1 MQARKLAYS
10 ILNSVYKDKGFVNL
24 LLNNALNE
32 SNLKPNDKGLVT
44 NIVYGVLQNSMYLDY
59 VIRHYCVD
67 KKVDARMRTLLKCAF
82 YQMYFMDKIPNY
94 ALVNETVEIAKS
106 ELGLQASKFANAVL
120 NNAIRNPFTLK
131 QSDFKDELSYLCM
144 KYSHPEWLIR
154 MIGKHYGMDKAMSYM
169 KSNVTPPPLSLR
181 VNTLKTSV
189 EEMLKVPYFKKGNLS
204 PVGLFYTGDEPIG
217 NVKEFLEGLVTVQDE
232 SGQMVA
238 EIMDPKENCSIL
250 DMCAAP
256 GSKTFHMA
264 SKIQNKGKIVA
275 IDLYEHRIQLLKNQI
290 KRLGATSVIPVCYDS
305 TKLLEKY
312 QEESFDYVLL
322 DAPCSGYGVV
332 RRKPDLLVNIDQ
344 KDLDGILS
352 LQKELIDVAVK
363 LVKNQGTLVYSTCTL
378 NKKENESQVEYLL
391 NKYPNFKVVEQ
402 RVIFPDEFDSDGF
415 FICKLVRE

>member
-94 ALVNETVEIAKS
+94 ALVNETVEIAKN

-363 LVKNQGTLVYSTCTL
+363 LVKKQGTLVYSTCTL

-402 RVIFPDEFDSDGF
+402 KVIFPDEFDSDGF

>member
-94 ALVNETVEIAKS
+94 ALVNETVEIAKN

-264 SKIQNKGKIVA
+264 SKINNKGKIVA

>member
-32 SNLKPNDKGLVT
+32 SSLKPNDKGLVT

-204 PVGLFYTGDEPIG
+204 PVGLFYTGEEPIG

-290 KRLGATSVIPVCYDS
+290 KRLGATSVIPVCFDS

-363 LVKNQGTLVYSTCTL
+363 LVKKQGTLVYSTCTL

>member
-32 SNLKPNDKGLVT
+32 SSLKTNDKGLVT

-59 VIRHYCVD
+59 VIRHYCKD

-94 ALVNETVEIAKS
+94 ALVNETVEIAKL

-120 NNAIRNPFTLK
+120 NNAIRNPFTLNK
-131 QSDFKDELSYLCM
+131 SDFKDDLSYLCM

-154 MIGKHYGMDKAMSYM
+154 MIGKHYGMEKAMSYM

-189 EEMLKVPYFKKGNLS
+189 EEMLKIPYFKKGNLS
-204 PVGLFYTGDEPIG
+204 PVGLFYTGDESIG
-217 NVKEFLEGLVTVQDE
+217 NVKEFLEGYVTVQDE

-238 EIMDPKENCSIL
+238 EIMDPKDNCSIL

-256 GSKTFHMA
+256 GSKTFHLA
-264 SKIQNKGKIVA
+264 SKIKNKGKIIAV
-275 IDLYEHRIQLLKNQI
+275 DLYEHRIQLLKNQI

-305 TKLLEKY
+305 TKLLDKY

-352 LQKELIDVAVK
+352 LQKELIDVAVR
-363 LVKNQGTLVYSTCTL
+363 LVKKQGTLVYSTCTL

-391 NKYPNFKVVEQ
+391 NKYPNFKVINQ
-402 RVIFPDEFDSDGF
+402 RVIFPDEYDSDGF

>member
-94 ALVNETVEIAKS
+94 ALVNETVEIAKN

-189 EEMLKVPYFKKGNLS
+189 EEILKVPYFKKGNLS

-264 SKIQNKGKIVA
+264 SKINNKGKIVA

>member
-32 SNLKPNDKGLVT
+32 SNLKLNDKGLVT

-264 SKIQNKGKIVA
+264 SKINNKGKIVA

-391 NKYPNFKVVEQ
+391 NKYPNFNVVEQ

>member
-256 GSKTFHMA
+256 GSKTFHLA
-264 SKIQNKGKIVA
+264 SKINNKGRIIA
-275 IDLYEHRIQLLKNQI
+275 CDLYEHRIQLLKNQI
-290 KRLGATSVIPVCYDS
+290 KRLGATSVIPVCIDS

-312 QEESFDYVLL
+312 KEDSFDYVLL

-352 LQKELIDVAVK
+352 IQKELIDVAVK
-363 LVKNQGTLVYSTCTL
+363 LVKQGGTLVYSTCTL
-378 NKKENESQVEYLL
+378 NKKENENQVEYLL
-391 NKYPNFKVVEQ
+391 KKYPNFKVLEQ
-402 RVIFPDEFDSDGF
+402 RVIFPDEYDSDGF

>member
-24 LLNNALNE
+24 LLNSSLNE
-32 SNLKPNDKGLVT
+32 SDLKPVDKGLVT

-59 VIRHYCVD
+59 VVRHYCQD
-67 KKVDARMRTLLKCAF
+67 KRLDSRMRTLLKSAF

-94 ALVNETVEIAKS
+94 AIVNESVEIAKL
-106 ELGLQASKFANAVL
+106 EMGLQASKFANAVL
-120 NNAIRNPFTLK
+120 NNAIRNPFELK

-154 MIGKHYGMDKAMSYM
+154 MIGKHYGMDKALSYM

-204 PVGLFYTGDEPIG
+204 PVGLFYEGKDAIG
-217 NVKEFLEGLVTVQDE
+217 TVKEFLDGLVTVQDE

-238 EIMDPKENCSIL
+238 EIMDPKENSNIL

-256 GSKTFHMA
+256 GSKTFHIA
-264 SKIQNKGKIVA
+264 SKINNKGKIVA
-275 IDLYEHRIQLLKNQI
+275 VDLYEHRIQLLKNQI
-290 KRLGATSVIPVCYDS
+290 KRLGATCVVPVCCDS

-312 QEESFDYVLL
+312 QEESFDIVLL

-363 LVKNQGTLVYSTCTL
+363 LVKPNGTLVYSTCTL
-378 NKKENESQVEYLL
+378 NKKENENQVEYLL
-391 NKYPNFKVVEQ
+391 NKYQNFKVLEQ
-402 RVIFPDEFDSDGF
+402 RVIFPDEYDSDGF

>member
-264 SKIQNKGKIVA
+264 SKINNKGKIVA

>member
-94 ALVNETVEIAKS
+94 ALVNETVEIAKN

-264 SKIQNKGKIVA
+264 SKINNKGKIVA

-363 LVKNQGTLVYSTCTL
+363 LVKKQGTLVYSTCTL

>member
-94 ALVNETVEIAKS
+94 ALVNETVEIAKN

>member
-32 SNLKPNDKGLVT
+32 SSLKPNDKGLVT

-204 PVGLFYTGDEPIG
+204 PVGLFYTGEEPIG

-290 KRLGATSVIPVCYDS
+290 KRLGATSVIPVCFDS

>member
-1 MQARKLAYS
+1 M
-10 ILNSVYKDKGFVNL
+10 
-24 LLNNALNE
+24 
-32 SNLKPNDKGLVT
+32 
-44 NIVYGVLQNSMYLDY
+44 
-59 VIRHYCVD
+59 
-67 KKVDARMRTLLKCAF
+67 
-82 YQMYFMDKIPNY
+82 
-94 ALVNETVEIAKS
+94 
-106 ELGLQASKFANAVL
+106 
-120 NNAIRNPFTLK
+120 
-131 QSDFKDELSYLCM
+131 
-144 KYSHPEWLIR
+144 
-154 MIGKHYGMDKAMSYM
+154 
-169 KSNVTPPPLSLR
+169 
-181 VNTLKTSV
+181 
-189 EEMLKVPYFKKGNLS
+189 
-204 PVGLFYTGDEPIG
+204 FYTGDEPIG

-264 SKIQNKGKIVA
+264 SKINNKGKIVA

>member
-59 VIRHYCVD
+59 VIRHYCAD

-94 ALVNETVEIAKS
+94 ALVNETVEIAKN

-264 SKIQNKGKIVA
+264 SKIQNKGKIIA

-363 LVKNQGTLVYSTCTL
+363 LVKKQGTLVYSTCTL

>member
-94 ALVNETVEIAKS
+94 ALVNETVEIAKN

-238 EIMDPKENCSIL
+238 EIMDPKENCIIL

>member
-32 SNLKPNDKGLVT
+32 ANLKPNDKGLVT

-94 ALVNETVEIAKS
+94 ALVNETVEIAKN

-391 NKYPNFKVVEQ
+391 NKYPNFKIVEQ

>member
-32 SNLKPNDKGLVT
+32 SSLKPNDKGLVT

-169 KSNVTPPPLSLR
+169 KNNVTPPPLSLR

-204 PVGLFYTGDEPIG
+204 PVGLFYTGEEPIG

-290 KRLGATSVIPVCYDS
+290 KRLGATSVIPVCFDS

-363 LVKNQGTLVYSTCTL
+363 LVKKQGTLVYSTCTL

>member
-189 EEMLKVPYFKKGNLS
+189 EEILKVPYFKKGNLS

-264 SKIQNKGKIVA
+264 SKINNKGKIIA

>member
-94 ALVNETVEIAKS
+94 ALVNETVEIAKN

-169 KSNVTPPPLSLR
+169 KSNVTPPHLSLR

-189 EEMLKVPYFKKGNLS
+189 EEMLKAPYFKKGNLS

-264 SKIQNKGKIVA
+264 SKINNKGKIVA

-363 LVKNQGTLVYSTCTL
+363 LVKKQGTLVYSTCTL

>member
-1 MQARKLAYS
+1 MQARNLAYS

-32 SNLKPNDKGLVT
+32 ANLKPNDRGLVT

-59 VIRHYCVD
+59 IVRHYCVD
-67 KKVDARMRTLLKCAF
+67 KKVDSRMRTLLKCAF

-94 ALVNETVEIAKS
+94 AIVNESVEIAKK
-106 ELGLQASKFANAVL
+106 EMGLQASKFANAVL
-120 NNAIRNPFTLK
+120 NNAIRNPFELK
-131 QSDFKDELSYLCM
+131 KEDFKDELSYLCM

-154 MIGKHYGMDKAMSYM
+154 MIGKHYGLDKAISYM
-169 KSNVTPPPLSLR
+169 KSNVTPPSLSLR

-189 EEMLKVPYFKKGNLS
+189 EEMLKIPYFKKGNLS
-204 PVGLFYTGDEPIG
+204 PVGLFYEGSEPIG
-217 NVKEFLEGLVTVQDE
+217 NVKEFLDGLVTVQDE

-238 EIMDPKENCSIL
+238 EIMDPKENSNIL

-256 GSKTFHMA
+256 GSKTFHIA
-264 SKIQNKGKIVA
+264 SKIQNKGKIIAVD
-275 IDLYEHRIQLLKNQI
+275 IYEHRIQLLKNQI

-312 QEESFDYVLL
+312 PEENFDIVLL

-352 LQKELIDVAVK
+352 LQRQLIDVAVK
-363 LVKNQGTLVYSTCTL
+363 LVKKNGTLVYSTCTL
-378 NKKENESQVEYLL
+378 NKKENENQVEYLL
-391 NKYPNFKVVEQ
+391 NKYPDFKVIEQ
-402 RVIFPDEFDSDGF
+402 RVIFPDEYDSDGF

>member
-94 ALVNETVEIAKS
+94 ALVNETVEIAKN

-363 LVKNQGTLVYSTCTL
+363 LVKKQGTLVYSTCTL

>member
-32 SNLKPNDKGLVT
+32 SSLKPNDKGLVT

-59 VIRHYCVD
+59 VICHYCVD

-169 KSNVTPPPLSLR
+169 KNNVTPPPLSLR

-204 PVGLFYTGDEPIG
+204 PVGLFYTGEEPIG

-290 KRLGATSVIPVCYDS
+290 KRLGATSVIPVCFDS

-363 LVKNQGTLVYSTCTL
+363 LVKKQGTLVYSTCTL

>member
-290 KRLGATSVIPVCYDS
+290 KRLGATSVIPVCFDS

-363 LVKNQGTLVYSTCTL
+363 LVKKQGTLVYSTCTL